1 MKSFLPAVILAVRAF
16 PAGVLGNAAV
26 RHIHLALRYL
36 EESGGSVI
44 SGGVATSV
52 SLVRV
57 LLAIGVYFHVGLLFQ
72 CGGGYMPATDI
83 VPSNA
88 LECEFLN
95 IENLGVIDDEKYI
108 AVTEPVVL
116 VNVCG
121 CRAAVFVGV
130 VDIERICL
138 ASAVMVADGCS
149 HGI

>member
-1 MKSFLPAVILAVRAF
+1 MLFRSSYTIFLHDFLIKSLTLLKSFLPAVILAVRAF

-88 LECEFLN
+88 LECEFPTALVLQGLE
-95 IENLGVIDDEKYI
+95 IGRASCRERVSS
-108 AVTEPVVL
+108 PV
-116 VNVCG
+116 
-121 CRAAVFVGV
+121 
-130 VDIERICL
+130 
-138 ASAVMVADGCS
+138 
-149 HGI
+149 